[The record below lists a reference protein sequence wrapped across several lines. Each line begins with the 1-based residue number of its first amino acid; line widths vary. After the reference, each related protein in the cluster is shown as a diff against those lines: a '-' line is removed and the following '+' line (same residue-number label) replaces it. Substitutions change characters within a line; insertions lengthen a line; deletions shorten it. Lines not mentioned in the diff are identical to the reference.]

1 MTDKHTKIDELIKA
15 QKVRQGRVAELYED
29 LAQSLAIER
38 LFPDAFEHGAC
49 KQSWNDLDIPE
60 GGMKWP
66 DGLRTVSL
74 KVTRGDESVRTML
87 FEDLPEWFINEL
99 IVRRGITGIEHI
111 PGRSRAKRLTE
122 KGREHPRLDSKLSRV
137 AMKNKLKRRLRR
149 NASRSK

>member
-1 MTDKHTKIDELIKA
+1 MEIMTDKHTRIDEAIKA
-15 QKVRQGRVAELYED
+15 QRVRQGEVSKLYEE

-38 LFPDAFEHGAC
+38 IFPDAFEHGAC
-49 KQSWNDLDIPE
+49 KQSWNDLDIPA

-99 IVRRGITGIEHI
+99 IVRRGIAGFD
-111 PGRSRAKRLTE
+111 PCRYRGRF
-122 KGREHPRLDSKLSRV
+122 PRLDSKLSRV
-137 AMKNKLKRRLRR
+137 AMKNELKRRLRR